1 MTAGG
6 LEVALAKAAAS
17 AVARL
22 ASPVETRVIRG
33 RKLKRASHLVDT
45 SEVNLPTLTPA
56 EAASVSEYIASPDFH
71 VVAVQ
76 SALSVFEAASGRAVT
91 IPDYTLTDQ
100 LREGLRRRG
109 DWDGGTLRQLVELLK
124 EGLNHNIAA
133 SIHQTGF
140 EKDVAMPA
148 SMMAAI
154 IASVGD
160 QAAAAVRNSSLL
172 QRVDDLGAI
181 HEFEVNLRDQIKAL
195 TKTMQVS
202 NASALRNVAYESLY
216 VEPALSFTRTGA
228 TDDIEKMPG
237 SELLNRSQRAVILGD
252 PGGGKSTLATK
263 TVHDLANGSTKP
275 VPFLLILRNH
285 IDDFRNKRSTIV
297 DHLADL
303 CRSPYQVEPPDSA
316 IEYLLLNGRA
326 LVIFDGLDEIFET
339 HVRTQV
345 VEAIHGFTH
354 RYPNTPIL
362 VSSRKVG
369 YDAAP
374 LDRDLFLVAELT
386 EFSREQVEEY
396 TQKWFALD
404 QPTLAGKFIE
414 ESELVA
420 DLRTNPLMLSLM
432 CGLYRAEGYIPAN
445 RPDVYEKCALML
457 FERWDKQRGIIVP
470 LPFDAHVR
478 QAIQSLAWWL
488 YTEPANQAGLTRAKL
503 LAFMTEFLHR
513 ERFANRADA
522 ENAAASFVDFCT
534 GRAWVLSKIG
544 SAGGEEV
551 YGFTHRT
558 FLEYF
563 AATQMVRK
571 YPDAHRLFDQL
582 KEHLK
587 RAEWEVVGQLALQT
601 LNRTIDNGANDF
613 LEAVISTAPESKLDQ
628 RSNLLAFAARSLA
641 FVVPNPVVRRRIVS
655 SVVTFFLE
663 MPDDDGNSQTRYL
676 LKRDE
681 FTRYDLPYVALGQ
694 RAKEIA
700 QDIELLILE
709 YINAAL
715 DHEPVADNI
724 LLIGQDPEMFLEEV
738 LDPATVEP
746 SINELSR
753 KYNNHLEKQRFVMHD
768 LDRVR
773 DGQLPVSALI
783 DTHGVEALY
792 LAVGLAGDFYI
803 TTYYSSL
810 YQAIR
815 GGSILNPDKIASAV
829 MRDLL
834 SREPP
839 WIHNRNVL
847 VAASSEPVAPTRPD
861 IDKNDL
867 RSAIALMTLPV
878 IECAINPGSSRAEP
892 LGGAWYEACTS
903 ARLGVMPESD
913 LRAELVRE
921 EISKAVTDFI
931 VRWSKREFNLIA
943 DI

>member
-22 ASPVETRVIRG
+22 TSPVGTRVIRG
-33 RKLKRASHLVDT
+33 RKLKRASYLVDT

-56 EAASVSEYIASPDFH
+56 EAASVSEYIGSPDFH

-76 SALSVFEAASGRAVT
+76 SAFSVFETASGRAVT

-124 EGLNHNIAA
+124 EGLSHNIAA
-133 SIHQTGF
+133 SIHQAGF
-140 EKDVAMPA
+140 EKDVAIPA
-148 SMMAAI
+148 SILAAV

-172 QRVDDLGAI
+172 HRVDNLGAI

-195 TKTMQVS
+195 TKTMQVP

-216 VEPALSFTRTGA
+216 VEPVLSFTRTGA
-228 TDDIEKMPG
+228 AEDIEKVPG

-263 TVHDLANGSTKP
+263 TVHDLANGPTKP
-275 VPFLLILRNH
+275 LPFLLVLRNH

-303 CRSPYQVEPPDSA
+303 CRSPYQVEPPAST

-326 LVIFDGLDEIFET
+326 LVVFDGLDEIFET

-345 VEAIHGFTH
+345 VEAISGFAH
-354 RYPNTPIL
+354 RYPNTLIL

-369 YDAAP
+369 YDSAP
-374 LDRDLFLVAELT
+374 LDRDLFPVAELA
-386 EFSREQVEEY
+386 EFSTEQVKEY

-404 QPTLAGKFIE
+404 QPTLADKFIE

-534 GRAWVLSKIG
+534 GRAWVLSKVG

-571 YPDAHRLFDQL
+571 YPDARRLFDQL
-582 KEHLK
+582 SEHLE
-587 RAEWEVVGQLALQT
+587 RAEWEVVCQLALQT

-613 LEAVISTAPESKLDQ
+613 LEAVISTASKSKLDE
-628 RSNLLAFAARSLA
+628 RSNSLAFAARSLA

-655 SVVTFFLE
+655 SVITFFIE
-663 MPDDDGNSQTRYL
+663 MPDDDGNPQTRYL
-676 LKRDE
+676 LNRNE
-681 FTRYDLPYVALGQ
+681 FSRYDLPYAALGQ

-700 QDIELLILE
+700 QDIDLLILE

-724 LLIGQDPEMFLEEV
+724 LLIGQDPGMYLEDV
-738 LDPATVEP
+738 LDSGILKP

-753 KYNNHLEKQRFVMHD
+753 KYNTHLEKQRFVMHD

-773 DGQLPVSALI
+773 DGELPVSALI

-792 LAVGLAGDFYI
+792 LAVGMAGDFYL
-803 TTYYSSL
+803 TAHHAGLYYT
-810 YQAIR
+810 IR
-815 GGSILNPDKIASAV
+815 GDSDLKLNKIASTI

-839 WIHNRNVL
+839 WIHNRNVIESAFTL
-847 VAASSEPVAPTRPD
+847 PVVPIRSD
-861 IDKNDL
+861 IDESGL

-878 IECAINPGSSRAEP
+878 IECALNRDSSTEEPPGD
-892 LGGAWYEACTS
+892 AWYEACVS
-903 ARLGVMPESD
+903 ARAGVMSESD
-913 LRAELVRE
+913 LRANLARD

-931 VRWSKREFNLIA
+931 VRWSKREFNLLA
-943 DI
+943 DN